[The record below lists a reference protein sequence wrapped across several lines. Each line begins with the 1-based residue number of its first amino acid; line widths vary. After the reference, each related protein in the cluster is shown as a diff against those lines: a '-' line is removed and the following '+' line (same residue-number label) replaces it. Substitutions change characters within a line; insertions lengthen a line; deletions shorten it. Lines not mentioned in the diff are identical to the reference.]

1 MRKNYYLYL
10 IFISLFTLSIKW
22 VLPILE
28 GEINLNSLVLFNLED
43 TQYFPIIYSLS
54 EFNFAPTYID
64 IIDSKKIIGFPLLGA
79 LIHSVFFK
87 FIGIYAFI
95 FLEYIFQIIFLIIL
109 FKVILK
115 IFEDYKKS
123 FYFLIYLLLAY
134 SLLGVLSIYQDS
146 NIFKNLY
153 HLFDNNFGTRYPRPL
168 ITGILIFLA
177 LYLILDF
184 KKQLFKSFENTYVI
198 KISIVLGLLLNTFFY
213 YFIIFSFLL
222 SIIFLTNINKKIFSK
237 ILFKKLSLFVA
248 FFLIFMIPFVF
259 QNIYSEPD
267 YSIRIGLIEI
277 SNEKRF
283 FLVTY
288 LLKKLLSLEF
298 FPFLLVACLSF
309 YYSNNYLR
317 KYTEKLNIFFY
328 LVISSILSTITFIS
342 LSPGIISIYHFAD
355 IILFSLVLYFSLI
368 FFTATYKFINTTKFS
383 NILFSDSAIIV
394 FFIIFLVFDGLYSIK
409 EHEKKKELIK
419 EADKLEIFLEDE
431 GLNNTNLKL
440 FTNDRIASNFWLLNG
455 NNNLLIS
462 DGFTN
467 SLKNSQIEYN
477 YINSLKYF
485 GFSEKK
491 FKNFISFGKS
501 EVRNNFFLR
510 LFIYRYQ
517 ANSLYTY
524 SDKKQ
529 YTSDFHDV
537 ITNTSPFRAQNQ
549 IIPEDEK
556 RRLLDLFTN
565 HKVDIDLTADYII
578 INYSLISEYFEI
590 LNNEYTEIFST
601 KNYKVYSR

>member
-1 MRKNYYLYL
+1 MVEVVGTAPTSVMVITKFVYRRSWQANKNNIIDYCKQSTKFTFLKKKYYLYL
-10 IFISLFTLSIKW
+10 SFISLFTLSIKW
-22 VLPILE
+22 VMPILE

-79 LIHSVFFK
+79 LTHSVFFK

-109 FKVILK
+109 FKVMLN

-198 KISIVLGLLLNTFFY
+198 KISIILGLLLNTFFY
-213 YFIIFSFLL
+213 YFVIFSFLL

-237 ILFKKLSLFVA
+237 ILFKKLSLFVVV
-248 FFLIFMIPFVF
+248 FLIFMIPFVF

-317 KYTEKLNIFFY
+317 KHTEKLNTFFY
-328 LVISSILSTITFIS
+328 LIISSILSTITFIS
-342 LSPGIISIYHFAD
+342 LSPSIISIYHFAD
-355 IILFSLVLYFSLI
+355 IILFSLALYFSLI
-368 FFTATYKFINTTKFS
+368 FFTAIYKFI
-383 NILFSDSAIIV
+383 
-394 FFIIFLVFDGLYSIK
+394 
-409 EHEKKKELIK
+409 KKK
-419 EADKLEIFLEDE
+419 
-431 GLNNTNLKL
+431 
-440 FTNDRIASNFWLLNG
+440 
-455 NNNLLIS
+455 
-462 DGFTN
+462 
-467 SLKNSQIEYN
+467 
-477 YINSLKYF
+477 
-485 GFSEKK
+485 K
-491 FKNFISFGKS
+491 FF
-501 EVRNNFFLR
+501 
-510 LFIYRYQ
+510 
-517 ANSLYTY
+517 
-524 SDKKQ
+524 
-529 YTSDFHDV
+529 
-537 ITNTSPFRAQNQ
+537 
-549 IIPEDEK
+549 
-556 RRLLDLFTN
+556 
-565 HKVDIDLTADYII
+565 
-578 INYSLISEYFEI
+578 
-590 LNNEYTEIFST
+590 
-601 KNYKVYSR
+601 